1 MLRRRCLQQLPAC
14 RASRVPPP
22 PPRLCRARC
31 LPPVPHP
38 SNGAGRA
45 PTPGKPAGLHPGLGG
60 GSRSIPPGDAA
71 PTAGAVPLPRLPLL
85 PLPSFLILREPSS
98 PLSLA
103 HLPCH
108 LSAALLG
115 GENFPSVPC
124 SIPPRRTHTHT
135 HRHGDR
141 GTAPPVHRRPPP
153 PPPSTPAPPGP
164 GSPRRRGASSSAC
177 CRSRRTTAA
186 GK

>member
-135 HRHGDR
+135 Q
-141 GTAPPVHRRPPP
+141 TRRPRHRAARSSAAAAASSEHPRTAGPRLSPP
-153 PPPSTPAPPGP
+153 PRGVVLRLLQKPPDH
-164 GSPRRRGASSSAC
+164 GSR
-177 CRSRRTTAA
+177 
-186 GK
+186 